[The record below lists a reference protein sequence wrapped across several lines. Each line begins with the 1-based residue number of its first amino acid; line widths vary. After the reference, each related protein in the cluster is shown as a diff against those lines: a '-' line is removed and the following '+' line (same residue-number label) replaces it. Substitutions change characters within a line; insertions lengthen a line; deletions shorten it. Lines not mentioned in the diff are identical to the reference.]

1 MALHDSAL
9 QNFETPAVPAL
20 HPVPSPVRAPVRATA
35 SAPAHPRTL
44 RRAPI
49 RRAPIRRATV
59 CIPAKN
65 EAARLPA
72 TLHALADA
80 AALAHAAGVTVDV
93 VVALDGCT
101 DNSRDVLRR
110 ISADYPARLRR
121 VEIPA
126 IGVPHAGR
134 ARRAA
139 MEAGLSLHA
148 RDQALLTTDADTRV
162 AKDWIV
168 ETAAALRHTDL
179 VAGWVDWDTET
190 AVDELMEQEHYF
202 SDLHRLRRRLDPV
215 PFDARDPHHKMY
227 GASLGIR
234 ATAYRRI
241 GGLPELPSSEDVAMT
256 RAVRLA
262 GLRMRQDRAVRVLT
276 STRRSGRAVGGFSD
290 AILSDAAR
298 ARRGEVQRVECP
310 DTLARGYVRSA
321 RLRRAFERGD
331 HAGARRIGNDIPDVE
346 FDQAWAASST
356 GDAFVTRLLE
366 PAPPAP
372 RISLA
377 RARARVASLLEA
389 AP

>member
-1 MALHDSAL
+1 MTLS
-9 QNFETPAVPAL
+9 ET
-20 HPVPSPVRAPVRATA
+20 APFPPTLAA
-35 SAPAHPRTL
+35 ESAPAAPVLRAVPRDT
-44 RRAPI
+44 RPA
-49 RRAPIRRATV
+49 IRRATV

-80 AALAHAAGVTVDV
+80 ADLAQALGVTVEI

-101 DNSRDVLRR
+101 DNSRAVVRR
-110 ISADYPARLRR
+110 MSADYPARLRC

-126 IGVPHAGR
+126 ISVPHAGR

-139 MEAGLSLHA
+139 MEAGLSSHA
-148 RDQALLTTDADTRV
+148 RAQALLTTDADTRV
-162 AKDWIV
+162 AKDWIT
-168 ETAAALRHTDL
+168 ETVAALADTDL
-179 VAGWVDWDTET
+179 VAGWVDWDTESD
-190 AVDELMEQEHYF
+190 VDELMEQEHYF
-202 SDLHRLRRRLDPV
+202 SELHRLRRRIDPV
-215 PFDARDPHHKMY
+215 PFDAPDPHHKMY
-227 GASLGIR
+227 GASLAIR

-298 ARRGEVQRVECP
+298 ARRGETQRVECP
-310 DTLARGYVRSA
+310 DTLAARYAQSA
-321 RLRRAFERGD
+321 RLRAAFEAGD
-331 HAGARRIGNDIPDVE
+331 HGVAREHGNAIPDIE
-346 FDQAWAASST
+346 FERAWAASST

-372 RISLA
+372 RVSLA
-377 RARARVASLLEA
+377 HAGARLASMLEVTA
-389 AP
+389 